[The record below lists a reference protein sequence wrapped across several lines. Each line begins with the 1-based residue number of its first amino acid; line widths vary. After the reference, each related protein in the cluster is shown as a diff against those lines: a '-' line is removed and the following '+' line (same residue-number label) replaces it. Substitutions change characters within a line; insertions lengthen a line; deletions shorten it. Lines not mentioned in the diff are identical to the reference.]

1 MACLEKMVD
10 HMKEHHTAKCHEP
23 REVLP
28 NVLGS
33 SACHAVGRSTGKGCH
48 DEVELCD
55 TLSGS
60 DQSETVKKRR
70 TRKANGGGRGVSGR
84 EEMVRLVNDMQT
96 RDQRKRAMWERCG
109 KWPGGAY
116 NLPSDSDDEG
126 VPGSSGNKFQGS
138 GLSN

>member
-84 EEMVRLVNDMQT
+84 EEMVKLVNDMQT

-109 KWPGGAY
+109 KWPGGSY

-126 VPGSSGNKFQGS
+126 VPRSSGNKFQGS